1 MGNGSDIGGMCKQ
14 RHIINGL
21 KLKVIQ
27 VVKRIF
33 GILCRSSADAGLPV
47 NSNVAVEDRPNQK
60 VAHSFLQK
68 VEYINPHN
76 KVGADLCP
84 TCVSFTGQAI
94 NTLLNLILQGGV
106 VGTCGALCSALAQK
120 TGSQALGEVC
130 DLICDIAGIEEF
142 IKLIEKADLD
152 PIYFCEE
159 MNLCPVK
166 DDGQFSIDFTYVSVN
181 GTGTGEIVLEV
192 ETVDHIPVEGSF
204 LHELADAGSYPQSV
218 KLKAKPDLTV
228 TPHKDHVRNGCL
240 EIIPLKLLS
249 AMVNVA
255 ANIHTASFTM
265 KQQQLLKSQRAIQQ
279 IKATNFCDIFMF
291 LSRWKLSHSVAVIIF
306 VISWS
311 SI

>member
-1 MGNGSDIGGMCKQ
+1 MKAFC
-14 RHIINGL
+14 
-21 KLKVIQ
+21 V
-27 VVKRIF
+27 
-33 GILCRSSADAGLPV
+33 GIALMLVCQSTAMSLLR
-47 NSNVAVEDRPNQK
+47 DRPNQK

-68 VEYINPHN
+68 IEYRDPYN

-166 DDGQFSIDFTYVSVN
+166 DDGDAKITQLSVTPKSGPQGQFSIDYTYVSVN

-204 LHELADAGSYPQSV
+204 LNELADAGSYSQSV
-218 KLKAKPDLTV
+218 KLKAQPDPDCDPTQGPCEEWMPGNYTV
-228 TPHKDHVRNGCL
+228 KIAICNGECGSKHPHSQIYDEATTTF
-240 EIIPLKLLS
+240 EITENNK
-249 AMVNVA
+249 
-255 ANIHTASFTM
+255 
-265 KQQQLLKSQRAIQQ
+265 
-279 IKATNFCDIFMF
+279 TN
-291 LSRWKLSHSVAVIIF
+291 
-306 VISWS
+306 
-311 SI
+311 